1 MRQAGHKPGQEV
13 REYKAKEKYRKDDN
27 HGINKLKEARLA
39 AGLTQKS
46 MSEKTGIPMRTIGDW
61 ETGHRRPSDWVAAL
75 VIEKL
80 NRIKQENA
88 AAK

>member
-1 MRQAGHKPGQEV
+1 MRRAGNKPG
-13 REYKAKEKYRKDDN
+13 RHANFKEEDN
-27 HGINKLKEARLA
+27 INKIKEARLA

-61 ETGHRRPSDWVAAL
+61 ETGHRCPPEWAKLL

-80 NRIKQENA
+80 HNIAKA